1 MADRGWPT
9 AIAVVVVG
17 ALFLNTCNGSP
28 TTGAKAAVG
37 GAAVGAGVGVGI
49 GAGAAGAGAAG
60 AVKRGASKRVEDA
73 ISGRNRPQSPRQ
85 PRTPVTQPSPSPSVP
100 VPTTRPAP
108 PPTTA
113 PPKME
118 TPDWC
123 VQLGPGTC
131 VTVRGQG

>member
-1 MADRGWPT
+1 MSRGWPT
-9 AIAVVVVG
+9 AVAVCVVG
-17 ALFLNTCNGSP
+17 VLALNTCNGDP
-28 TTGAKAAVG
+28 VTGAKVAVG

-60 AVKRGASKRVEDA
+60 AVKRGASKRVEDT
-73 ISGRNRPQSPRQ
+73 ISGRNSPRQ
-85 PRTPVTQPSPSPSVP
+85 PRTPVTQPTPSPSIP
-100 VPTTRPAP
+100 TPTTRPAP

-118 TPDWC
+118 APDWC

-131 VTVRGQG
+131 VTVRGQR

>member
-9 AIAVVVVG
+9 ALAIVG
-17 ALFLNTCNGSP
+17 AAALFLNTCSGDSV
-28 TTGAKAAVG
+28 TGAKAAVG

-73 ISGRNRPQSPRQ
+73 ISGRNSPRQ
-85 PRTPVTQPSPSPSVP
+85 PRTPVTQPTPSPSIP
-100 VPTTRPAP
+100 TPTTKLAS

-113 PPKME
+113 PPKSGLA
-118 TPDWC
+118 PDWC

-131 VTVRGQG
+131 VTVKGQR